1 MYGILA
7 YDRQVNDYYLL
18 IFKKQE
24 DADEA
29 YNGLK
34 GMGNLRELSIT
45 NKIKVKMAMNKLS
58 FVETVILSQS
68 PPNLIVVNKDSP
80 LIY

>member
-24 DADEA
+24 DAYEA

-34 GMGNLRELSIT
+34 GLGI
-45 NKIKVKMAMNKLS
+45 
-58 FVETVILSQS
+58 
-68 PPNLIVVNKDSP
+68 
-80 LIY
+80 

>member
-1 MYGILA
+1 MFGVLA

-24 DADEA
+24 DAYEA

-34 GMGNLRELSIT
+34 DLGNLRELSIT
-45 NKIKVKMAMNKLS
+45 NKIKVKMAMNRLS
-58 FVETVILSQS
+58 FTGTVILSQS
-68 PPNLIVVNKDSP
+68 PSNLIVVNKDSP

>member
-24 DADEA
+24 DAYEA

-34 GMGNLRELSIT
+34 GLGNLRELSIA
-45 NKIKVKMAMNKLS
+45 NKIKIKMAMNKLS
-58 FVETVILSQS
+58 FTETIILSQS
-68 PPNLIVVNKDSP
+68 PPDLVVVNKDTP

>member
-24 DADEA
+24 DAYEA

-34 GMGNLRELSIT
+34 EMGNLRELSIK
-45 NKIKVKMAMNKLS
+45 NKLKVKMAMNKLS
-58 FVETVILSQS
+58 FKETVILSQA
-68 PPNLIVVNKDSP
+68 PPDLIVINKNTP

>member
-24 DADEA
+24 DAYEA

-34 GMGNLRELSIT
+34 EMGNLRELSIK
-45 NKIKVKMAMNKLS
+45 NKLKVKMAMNKLS
-58 FVETVILSQS
+58 FKEIVILSQA
-68 PPNLIVVNKDSP
+68 PPDLIVINKNAP